1 MRPEPLRGP
10 TRRISSPAKRSTYLL
25 ANSALVWP
33 AVCPE
38 KRTFLVV
45 DRPRGIKTAPLGV
58 GAKTK
63 ADIQRIGLT
72 MFLAIAAVLVI
83 LWALGF
89 IVFHVAGALIHLLI
103 VLALIAVIVHFVM
116 GRKTAGA

>member
-1 MRPEPLRGP
+1 M
-10 TRRISSPAKRSTYLL
+10 
-25 ANSALVWP
+25 
-33 AVCPE
+33 
-38 KRTFLVV
+38 V

-63 ADIQRIGLT
+63 ADIPGIGLT

-89 IVFHVAGALIHLLI
+89 IVFHVAGVLIHLLI

>member
-1 MRPEPLRGP
+1 
-10 TRRISSPAKRSTYLL
+10 
-25 ANSALVWP
+25 
-33 AVCPE
+33 
-38 KRTFLVV
+38 VV

-63 ADIQRIGLT
+63 ADIPRIGLT

-103 VLALIAVIVHFVM
+103 ALALIAVIVHFVM

>member
-1 MRPEPLRGP
+1 
-10 TRRISSPAKRSTYLL
+10 
-25 ANSALVWP
+25 
-33 AVCPE
+33 
-38 KRTFLVV
+38 VV

-63 ADIQRIGLT
+63 ADIPGIGLT

-89 IVFHVAGALIHLLI
+89 IVFHVAGVLIHLLI